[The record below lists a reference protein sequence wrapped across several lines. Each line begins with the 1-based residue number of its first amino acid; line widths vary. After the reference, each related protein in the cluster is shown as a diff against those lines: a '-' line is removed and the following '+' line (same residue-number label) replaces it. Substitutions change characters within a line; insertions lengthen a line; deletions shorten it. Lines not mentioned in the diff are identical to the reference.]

1 VGTVTGT
8 KPTVWT
14 DLEVVERVLD
24 GDSEAFGLL
33 VERYQR
39 GLANYIFH
47 MVRNYEEAL
56 ELTQEVFLKTYAGLD
71 KYDRQY
77 KFSTWIYKIASNHT
91 IDHMRRHEVLTTP
104 LEVPSHDG
112 GESRELPVE
121 SLTLDPQESLQMKDM
136 LGQIQ
141 QAVDELPPSYRELV
155 VLRHYNFRSY
165 EEMAKITGL
174 PLGTV
179 KNRVFR
185 ARQLLMERLK
195 DLK

>member
-1 VGTVTGT
+1 MI
-8 KPTVWT
+8 KPAVLT
-14 DLEVVERVLD
+14 DLEVVERVLG
-24 GDSEAFGLL
+24 GDTDAFGLL

-47 MVRNYEEAL
+47 MVRHYEEAL
-56 ELTQEVFLKTYAGLD
+56 ELTQEVFLKIYSGLD

-91 IDHMRRHEVLTTP
+91 IDHMRRHEVPTTP
-104 LEVPSHDG
+104 LEVISHDG

-121 SLTLDPQESLQMKDM
+121 SPTLDPCESLTMKDM

-141 QAVDELPPSYRELV
+141 QAVDDLPPSYRELV

-185 ARQLLMERLK
+185 ARQLLIERLK
-195 DLK
+195 DLR